1 MTIHLA
7 LLLCVAPLLPL
18 MLVAAQWA
26 TYSPHDG
33 GPTRADRTVS
43 ALLIAAVIVALVVM
57 AAVAV
62 VFRSPA

>member
-18 MLVAAQWA
+18 MLVAARSA
-26 TYSPHDG
+26 TYTPHDG
-33 GPTRADRTVS
+33 GPTRGDRTVS
-43 ALLIAAVIVALVVM
+43 ALLIAAVAVALVVM

>member
-18 MLVAAQWA
+18 MLVASRSA
-26 TYSPHDG
+26 TYTPHDG
-33 GPTRADRTVS
+33 GPTRAARTVS

-57 AAVAV
+57 AALALMY
-62 VFRSPA
+62 R